1 MLEAFIAIFIDKICC
16 SFFLSNQ
23 ENLYMIIFK
32 LFFHWLCFIIFNI
45 IVPIKTID
53 AYLLVIV
60 FFFIFEFK
68 KAYDIWLFCFWLL
81 HYLCFKR
88 ISFFLMTLL
97 SMEGM
102 EWSGTAQSN
111 QLKKFENFF
120 YSFPKTEIFKNF
132 HIFKWKQRSLKF
144 YVDIQEQKF
153 LKIVL

>member
-97 SMEGM
+97 SMEGNGVIWHSSV
-102 EWSGTAQSN
+102 EPT
-111 QLKKFENFF
+111 KKIWKFF
-120 YSFPKTEIFKNF
+120 LYFPKN
-132 HIFKWKQRSLKF
+132 RNL
-144 YVDIQEQKF
+144 QKF
-153 LKIVL
+153 SYF